1 MSWLSRLHL
10 FRNAIRA
17 GIAARRGDLA
27 AVALG
32 FAIAMVAPAHA
43 ADLPRIA
50 SINLCTDQL
59 LMTLADPAQIVGL
72 SPYSRDAAR
81 SYAAD
86 EARNYRR
93 LSGEAEDVLML
104 GPDVVVAT
112 PYTKHATRELLKQQG
127 MRVDEFDVANSVE
140 DVKDQIRRM
149 GDLVRHPDRAE
160 MQISRL
166 DAAIARARKATARK
180 RYQAGTNMRAW
191 LFVILRNQFLSQMR
205 RSRFKGEWDEG
216 VAERTLS
223 TPAHQDHQMQLSD
236 LQRALMRL
244 PAAQREA
251 LILVGAGG
259 FSYEEAASICDCAIG
274 TVKSRVARA
283 RVALDEM
290 ISSGQLPGRS
300 ESRLSV
306 DDTTAAI
313 MSEMDKLTQ

>member
-17 GIAARRGDLA
+17 GIAARSGDLA

-93 LSGEAEDVLML
+93 LSGEVEDVLML

-180 RYQAGTNMRAW
+180 RYQVLALSRRGWVSGADSLASALLSVAGLSNAANRLGIRYGGFAKLETIVAARPD
-191 LFVILRNQFLSQMR
+191 LILISDGGNIAEDQGSALLLHPALEKMYPPSR
-205 RSRFKGEWDEG
+205 RIIVPEDLTVCGGPMLADALERL
-216 VAERTLS
+216 VAELER
-223 TPAHQDHQMQLSD
+223 
-236 LQRALMRL
+236 
-244 PAAQREA
+244 
-251 LILVGAGG
+251 IGG
-259 FSYEEAASICDCAIG
+259 
-274 TVKSRVARA
+274 
-283 RVALDEM
+283 L
-290 ISSGQLPGRS
+290 
-300 ESRLSV
+300 
-306 DDTTAAI
+306 
-313 MSEMDKLTQ
+313 

>member
-1 MSWLSRLHL
+1 MPSHQDAGTVPVVPGLAASSAKYIVVSSTSPSPPNFTTCSKSSKAVRDTESMTDESESPEVAPLSDCDFKKELESLIPHL
-10 FRNAIRA
+10 RAFARNLCGKPDMAD
-17 GIAARRGDLA
+17 DLA
-27 AVALG
+27 
-32 FAIAMVAPAHA
+32 
-43 ADLPRIA
+43 
-50 SINLCTDQL
+50 Q
-59 LMTLADPAQIVGL
+59 
-72 SPYSRDAAR
+72 DA
-81 SYAAD
+81 
-86 EARNYRR
+86 
-93 LSGEAEDVLML
+93 
-104 GPDVVVAT
+104 
-112 PYTKHATRELLKQQG
+112 LLK
-127 MRVDEFDVANSVE
+127 AW
-140 DVKDQIRRM
+140 
-149 GDLVRHPDRAE
+149 A
-160 MQISRL
+160 
-166 DAAIARARKATARK
+166 ARK

-283 RVALDEM
+283 RVVLDEM

-313 MSEMDKLTQ
+313 MNEMDKLTQ